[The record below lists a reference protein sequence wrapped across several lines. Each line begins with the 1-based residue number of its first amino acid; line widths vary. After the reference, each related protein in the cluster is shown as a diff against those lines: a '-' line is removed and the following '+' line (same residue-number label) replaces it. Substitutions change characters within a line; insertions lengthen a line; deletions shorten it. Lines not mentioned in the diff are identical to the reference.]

1 VEPKLQALLCKKSIE
16 NSKGLCSSLYSQ
28 AHVSLVLLVLF
39 LPNASLRSNS
49 ATNCEELYAASRS
62 AQLDVGYDGTS
73 HALLAVTQGTM
84 KTRGPTWRV

>member
-1 VEPKLQALLCKKSIE
+1 LLVCAKSPLK
-16 NSKGLCSSLYSQ
+16 NSKEGGETGTRSLARTVS

-62 AQLDVGYDGTS
+62 AQLDVGYGGLHTLN
-73 HALLAVTQGTM
+73 LL
-84 KTRGPTWRV
+84 